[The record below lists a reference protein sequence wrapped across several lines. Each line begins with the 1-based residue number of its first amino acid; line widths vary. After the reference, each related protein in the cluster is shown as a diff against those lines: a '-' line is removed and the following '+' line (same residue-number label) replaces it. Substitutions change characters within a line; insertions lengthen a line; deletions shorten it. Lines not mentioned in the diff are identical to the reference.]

1 VFSKVQNLEICW
13 LRGEMIM
20 KIDLRVVKTKVALQ
34 EALLMLLKEK
44 TLNSISVTEICQMAQ
59 VNRGTFYAHY
69 GQIENLFEEY
79 FKEIMKDLI
88 NSYQEPYKHKRIII
102 TSELNP
108 TTIRIFHHI
117 EKYKKFYRIVF
128 SKNAPMSY
136 YYLLFDQIDD
146 LLKKDMERNGGKDVD
161 IAMLSAYQANAIL
174 GIVIEWYKQDFQQSA
189 DYLNQQLVLIL
200 NIK

>member
-1 VFSKVQNLEICW
+1 
-13 LRGEMIM
+13 M

-108 TTIRIFHHI
+108 ATIRIFHHI

-136 YYLLFDQIDD
+136 YYLLFDQIGE
-146 LLKKDMERNGGKDVD
+146 LLKNDFERNGGKDVD

>member
-1 VFSKVQNLEICW
+1 
-13 LRGEMIM
+13 
-20 KIDLRVVKTKVALQ
+20 
-34 EALLMLLKEK
+34 MLLKEK
-44 TLNSISVTEICQMAQ
+44 TLNLA
-59 VNRGTFYAHY
+59 
-69 GQIENLFEEY
+69 
-79 FKEIMKDLI
+79 
-88 NSYQEPYKHKRIII
+88 
-102 TSELNP
+102 
-108 TTIRIFHHI
+108 TIRIFHHI

-136 YYLLFDQIDD
+136 YYLLFDQIDE
-146 LLKKDMERNGGKDVD
+146 LLKKDLERNDGKDVD

>member
-1 VFSKVQNLEICW
+1 
-13 LRGEMIM
+13 
-20 KIDLRVVKTKVALQ
+20 
-34 EALLMLLKEK
+34 MLLKEK
-44 TLNSISVTEICQMAQ
+44 TLNSITVTEICQMAQ

-88 NSYQEPYKHKRIII
+88 ISYQEPYKHVRILI

-108 TTIRIFHHI
+108 ATIRIFHHI

-128 SKNAPMSY
+128 SKNAPISY
-136 YYLLFDQIDD
+136 YYLLFDQIDE
-146 LLKKDMERNGGKDVD
+146 LLKKDLEHNGEKEIE
-161 IAMLSAYQANAIL
+161 IAILSAYQANAIL
-174 GIVIEWYKQDFQQSA
+174 GMVIEWYKQDFQQSS

-200 NIK
+200 NVK